1 MSVSGR
7 VGTVDRWPSDST
19 AAARP
24 APACSTP
31 PSTCSSSGASS
42 SFTTVEVGRPRGC
55 PPGTLAGYFSTKAD
69 LLCATVE
76 QLYAG
81 FRLRYDEQLT
91 RLRPDLAAP
100 DRLRIGFVMLW
111 ELYQDPRLRA
121 TYDLFTAARTDE
133 VLREHLAPVVRANT
147 EHLYA
152 VAQQLFGDAI
162 TVDTH
167 RFQATIDI
175 VTWAMHG
182 IISSPAG
189 SSDADADQ
197 RALALL
203 AELAIGAVSD
213 EPG

>member
-1 MSVSGR
+1 MATQLDRRGETRSRLLVAA
-7 VGTVDRWPSDST
+7 VDVLVERGIVD
-19 AAARP
+19 
-24 APACSTP
+24 
-31 PSTCSSSGASS
+31 
-42 SFTTVEVGRPRGC
+42 FTTVEVGRRADV
-55 PPGTLAGYFSTKAD
+55 PPGTLAGYFATKAD

-81 FRLRYDEQLT
+81 FRLRYDDQLA

-133 VLREHLAPVVRANT
+133 ALRDHLAPVVRANS

-162 TVDTH
+162 TVDAN
-167 RFQATIDI
+167 RFQAAIDI

-189 SSDADADQ
+189 SSDPNADQ

-203 AELAIGAVSD
+203 ADLAIRAVSE
-213 EPG
+213 EPR

>member
-1 MSVSGR
+1 MATQLDRRGETRSR
-7 VGTVDRWPSDST
+7 LLDAAVDVLVERGIVD
-19 AAARP
+19 
-24 APACSTP
+24 
-31 PSTCSSSGASS
+31 
-42 SFTTVEVGRPRGC
+42 FTTVEVGRRADV
-55 PPGTLAGYFSTKAD
+55 PPGTLAGHFATKAD

-81 FRLRYDEQLT
+81 FRLRYDDQLA

-133 VLREHLAPVVRANT
+133 ALRDHLAPVVRANS

-162 TVDTH
+162 TVDAN
-167 RFQATIDI
+167 RFQAAIDI

-189 SSDADADQ
+189 SSDPNADQ

-203 AELAIGAVSD
+203 ADLAIRAVSE
-213 EPG
+213 EPR

>member
-1 MSVSGR
+1 VATQLDRRGETRSR
-7 VGTVDRWPSDST
+7 LLDAAVDVLVERGIVD
-19 AAARP
+19 
-24 APACSTP
+24 
-31 PSTCSSSGASS
+31 
-42 SFTTVEVGRPRGC
+42 FTTVEVGRRADV
-55 PPGTLAGYFSTKAD
+55 PPGTLAGYFATKAD

-81 FRLRYDEQLT
+81 FRLRYDDQLA

-133 VLREHLAPVVRANT
+133 ALRDHLAPVVRANS

-162 TVDTH
+162 TVDAN
-167 RFQATIDI
+167 RFQAAIDI

-189 SSDADADQ
+189 SSDPNADQ

-203 AELAIGAVSD
+203 ADLAIRAVSE
-213 EPG
+213 EPR

>member
-1 MSVSGR
+1 VATQLDRRGETRSRLLVAA
-7 VGTVDRWPSDST
+7 VDVLVERGIVD
-19 AAARP
+19 
-24 APACSTP
+24 
-31 PSTCSSSGASS
+31 
-42 SFTTVEVGRPRGC
+42 FTTVEVGRRADV
-55 PPGTLAGYFSTKAD
+55 PPGTLAGYFATKAD

-81 FRLRYDEQLT
+81 FRLRYDDQLA

-133 VLREHLAPVVRANT
+133 ALRDHLAPVVRANS

-162 TVDTH
+162 TVDAN
-167 RFQATIDI
+167 RFQAAIDI

-189 SSDADADQ
+189 SSDPNADQ

-203 AELAIGAVSD
+203 ADLAIRAVSE
-213 EPG
+213 EPR

>member
-1 MSVSGR
+1 MAIRLDRRGETRSR
-7 VGTVDRWPSDST
+7 LLDAAVDVLVERGIVD
-19 AAARP
+19 
-24 APACSTP
+24 
-31 PSTCSSSGASS
+31 
-42 SFTTVEVGRPRGC
+42 FTTVEVGRRADV
-55 PPGTLAGYFSTKAD
+55 PPGTLAGYFATKAD

-81 FRLRYDEQLT
+81 FRLRYDDQLA

-133 VLREHLAPVVRANT
+133 ALRDHLAPVVRANS

-162 TVDTH
+162 TVDAN
-167 RFQATIDI
+167 RFQAAIDI

-189 SSDADADQ
+189 SSDPNADQ

-203 AELAIGAVSD
+203 ADLAIRAVSE
-213 EPG
+213 EPR

>member
-1 MSVSGR
+1 MATQLDRRGETRSR
-7 VGTVDRWPSDST
+7 LLDAAVDVLVERGIVD
-19 AAARP
+19 
-24 APACSTP
+24 
-31 PSTCSSSGASS
+31 
-42 SFTTVEVGRPRGC
+42 FTTVEVGRRADV
-55 PPGTLAGYFSTKAD
+55 PPGTHAGYFATKAD

-81 FRLRYDEQLT
+81 FRLRYDDQLA

-133 VLREHLAPVVRANT
+133 ALRDHLAPVVRANS

-162 TVDTH
+162 TVDAN
-167 RFQATIDI
+167 RFQAAIDI

-189 SSDADADQ
+189 SSDPNADQ

-203 AELAIGAVSD
+203 ADLAIRAVSE
-213 EPG
+213 EPR

>member
-1 MSVSGR
+1 VAIRLDRRGETRSR
-7 VGTVDRWPSDST
+7 LLDAAVDVLVERGIVD
-19 AAARP
+19 
-24 APACSTP
+24 
-31 PSTCSSSGASS
+31 
-42 SFTTVEVGRPRGC
+42 FTTVEVGRRAGV

-167 RFQATIDI
+167 RFQAAIDI

>member
-1 MSVSGR
+1 MATQLDRRGETRSR
-7 VGTVDRWPSDST
+7 LLDAAVDVLVERGIVD
-19 AAARP
+19 
-24 APACSTP
+24 
-31 PSTCSSSGASS
+31 
-42 SFTTVEVGRPRGC
+42 FTTVEVGRRADV
-55 PPGTLAGYFSTKAD
+55 PPGTLAGYFATKAD

-81 FRLRYDEQLT
+81 FRLRYDDQLA

-133 VLREHLAPVVRANT
+133 ALRDHLAPVVRANS

-162 TVDTH
+162 TVDAN
-167 RFQATIDI
+167 RFQAAIDI

-189 SSDADADQ
+189 SSDPNADQ

-203 AELAIGAVSD
+203 ADLAIRAVSE
-213 EPG
+213 EPR